1 MNIYKKEINRLLIV
15 LCWLALVLIAAYL
28 FWKTRDPKVW
38 SFFDFL
44 PVIAVSSIVWI
55 PILWIM
61 VETCISPIIFIC
73 KDRKWVKY
81 TYLYNLVCP
90 DEELTQH
97 RTEAMGIDKIASGY

>member
-1 MNIYKKEINRLLIV
+1 MNIYKKEIKRLLIV
-15 LCWLALVLIAAYL
+15 SCWLALVFGGAYVYNIGL
-28 FWKTRDPKVW
+28 KGPFIL
-38 SFFDFL
+38 SFM
-44 PVIAVSSIVWI
+44 VMAVSSIIWI

-97 RTEAMGIDKIASGY
+97 RTEAMEIDMIASGY